1 MKRRDFFKGIFGA
14 AVVAAIPK
22 SVMEQIE
29 ATPIPEAK
37 SIAKGGV
44 INLKNPET
52 AHFATFGKQIL
63 YIYDE
68 DNFLGWSTDFNLR
81 FCNEACEVYYLDYTE
96 MLSGLKS
103 WEINARYLKLK
114 NYDNWV
120 FHEKKL
126 KCIIRYENMVLQG
139 DTWCVQHT
147 TTIPCDDLPSVD
159 VIFAGAGRLT
169 IILEKDDN
177 TKPKIKVRATKRA
190 TSTDREIPDYPADY
204 PNT

>member
-68 DNFLGWSTDFNLR
+68 DNFLGWSTDFNLSAKR
-81 FCNEACEVYYLDYTE
+81 EA
-96 MLSGLKS
+96 
-103 WEINARYLKLK
+103 
-114 NYDNWV
+114 
-120 FHEKKL
+120 
-126 KCIIRYENMVLQG
+126 
-139 DTWCVQHT
+139 
-147 TTIPCDDLPSVD
+147 IP
-159 VIFAGAGRLT
+159 I
-169 IILEKDDN
+169 
-177 TKPKIKVRATKRA
+177 PKTKRVKIGKKYYWIQDFEA
-190 TSTDREIPDYPADY
+190 YPDYKIGPFEWNIQACRLHWKVDD
-204 PNT
+204 PSDLFDKDLNCVISDKGMQF